1 MRGKRKKNRG
11 PSRGARGATQT
22 YDEGT
27 TFNPHLKAAI
37 LEVVENQIRDGDP
50 PETRQTFERLL
61 VAGYS
66 RKQAREM
73 IGSAV
78 VEEIW
83 AVLHE
88 RKPFNRARFSALLE
102 QLN

>member
-1 MRGKRKKNRG
+1 VRGKRKKNRG
-11 PSRGARGATQT
+11 PSRGAREVDQP

-27 TFNPHLKAAI
+27 SFNPHLKAAI
-37 LEVVENQIRDGDP
+37 LEVVENQIREGDP

-61 VAGYS
+61 ATGYS
-66 RKQAREM
+66 RKQATKM

-83 AVLHE
+83 I
-88 RKPFNRARFSALLE
+88 
-102 QLN
+102 